1 MKQSCFDF
9 NNFSWHSALALD
21 QSMINNKKITK
32 LAATEQNLQSFS
44 LFEPQSKLLIHKS
57 TKALW
62 KFADDGK
69 TIYPVFA
76 QDILT
81 TKDLEK

>member
-1 MKQSCFDF
+1 MQDF
-9 NNFSWHSALALD
+9 NFNDFSWHSALAPD
-21 QSMINNKKITK
+21 ENIVNNQKIKT
-32 LAATEQNLQSFS
+32 LVANTENLQSFS
-44 LFEPQSKLLIHKS
+44 LFQPQSKLLIHKA

-62 KFADDGK
+62 RFSEDGE
-69 TIYPVFA
+69 TIQPVFA